1 MQYLAPKL
9 PQKEKKIYLGN
20 PYGQALPPW
29 QR

>member
-1 MQYLAPKL
+1 MYYLVPKL
-9 PQKEKKIYLGN
+9 PQKMKIYLGN